1 MDSQRILA
9 DFFKKTWPYY
19 VVSISLHL
27 LASVVQVNF
36 PRVLGRFTDELK
48 ADALTM
54 DGVVRYGWI
63 LLAIGAGYALIGGLA
78 QYLVMWTGRFFE
90 YMNRRKLYVHF
101 TTLSERFYSSHG
113 VGKLLSYFMNDVTA
127 VRESISMGVN
137 QTAGASMLLL
147 STVAMLALT
156 DAPIGLILACIF
168 PLLLIPV
175 VVAWFG
181 PLIKRRSMLVQ
192 EALGAMTESAE
203 EQFGGI
209 RVTKKFAMEQVMAAR
224 FGETVER
231 IRERQLRLVRVSS
244 FFQSLIPFLGAV
256 SLVIALGAGGY
267 LTIRGDITLGSFVA
281 LTLYV
286 RMLTGPLQQIGN
298 VINVVQRARASLER
312 LNDLL
317 SKRADILEIE
327 AAAEVAMEAATIE
340 VRDLT
345 YTYEGDEDA
354 LDSGQHRSREGDKAS
369 PGNGDP
375 RERGDRDAR
384 LEQRRPREG
393 ERGDAEA
400 SRRRPALQGIDLRVP
415 AGTTLGIIGRT
426 GSGKTT
432 LMKLLLRT
440 YDPPPQT
447 VFIGGEDVRRLSLR
461 NLREGIA
468 YVPQDGFLFSSTI
481 RENIA
486 FYKRDSALSEVER
499 AARLA
504 RVYDNIVAFPDRFE
518 TRLGERGVT
527 LSGGQR
533 QRTSLARGLIKD
545 APILILDDSVSAV
558 DTVTETAIMETIRE
572 LRQGKTT
579 ILIAHRISAIRHADQ
594 IIVMDEGVIVQ
605 RGDHASLL
613 AEDGLYRTLHELQE
627 EGTLQHGTGN

>member
-19 VVSISLHL
+19 VLSISLHL
-27 LASVVQVNF
+27 VASVVQVNF
-36 PRVLGRFTDELK
+36 PRVLGNFTDELK
-48 ADALTM
+48 DGLLTV
-54 DGVVRYGWI
+54 DGILRYSWI
-63 LLAIGAGYALIGGLA
+63 LLAIGAGYALIGGFA

-90 YMNRRKLYVHF
+90 FMNRRKLYLHF
-101 TTLSERFYSSHG
+101 TTLSERFYSRNG

-137 QTAGASMLLL
+137 QTAGASMLLI
-147 STVAMLALT
+147 STVVMLLLT
-156 DAPIGLILACIF
+156 DVPFYLVAASIF

-181 PLIKRRSMLVQ
+181 PMIKKRSMQVQ
-192 EALGAMTESAE
+192 EALGTMTESAE

-209 RVTKKFAMEQVMAAR
+209 RVTKKFAVEDVMNAR
-224 FGETVER
+224 FGETVDR
-231 IRERQLRLVRVSS
+231 IRDRQLRLVRVSS
-244 FFQSLIPFLGAV
+244 FFQSLIPFLGAA
-256 SLVIALGAGGY
+256 SLIIALSVGGY

-286 RMLTGPLQQIGN
+286 RMLMNPLQQIGN
-298 VINVVQRARASLER
+298 VINVIQRARASLER

-317 SKRADILEIE
+317 AKQADIREME
-327 AAAEVAMEAATIE
+327 AAAELELEEAAIE
-340 VRDLT
+340 LRDLS
-345 YTYEGDEDA
+345 YAYEE
-354 LDSGQHRSREGDKAS
+354 E
-369 PGNGDP
+369 
-375 RERGDRDAR
+375 ERGEGKPAKGR
-384 LEQRRPREG
+384 L
-393 ERGDAEA
+393 
-400 SRRRPALQGIDLRVP
+400 ALQDINLRVP
-415 AGTTLGIIGRT
+415 AGSTLGIIGRT

-432 LMKLLLRT
+432 LMKLMLRT
-440 YDPPPQT
+440 YDPPPDT
-447 VFIGGEDVRRLSLR
+447 VFIGGEDIRKLSLKS
-461 NLREGIA
+461 LREGIA

-486 FYKRDSALSEVER
+486 FYKRDAELAEVE
-499 AARLA
+499 AAAQLA
-504 RVYDNIVAFPDRFE
+504 RVYDNIVAFPDKFE

-558 DTVTETAIMETIRE
+558 DAVTETAIMETIRDIRE
-572 LRQGKTT
+572 DKTT
-579 ILIAHRISAIRHADQ
+579 IIIAHRISAIKHADH
-594 IIVMDEGVIVQ
+594 IIVMDGGAIVQ
-605 RGDHASLL
+605 RGAHETLL
-613 AEDGLYRTLHELQE
+613 AEDGLYRTLHDLQE